1 MNYYLTPEPFF
12 DYIHTKKDKMNILVV
27 ENKDTWYT
35 LRKVINSLKNEC
47 YLCNIE
53 IDGLVYGEGNKITKL
68 KALEEYETKV
78 IQRKCEFFYWGD
90 LDYTGIEMYERVINQ
105 NKNTNICLFT
115 KIYEMMIDKKSI
127 DAFGKIKNKQNIN
140 INLEMFLKN
149 FDKNYQ
155 EKIKYILNK
164 NCYIPQE
171 IINAKNLINM
181 CKEKGTP

>member
-1 MNYYLTPEPFF
+1 
-12 DYIHTKKDKMNILVV
+12 
-27 ENKDTWYT
+27 
-35 LRKVINSLKNEC
+35 
-47 YLCNIE
+47 
-53 IDGLVYGEGNKITKL
+53 
-68 KALEEYETKV
+68 
-78 IQRKCEFFYWGD
+78 
-90 LDYTGIEMYERVINQ
+90 MYERVINQ